1 VQGHCAELLALMDA
15 QRAATDA
22 ARHAAATATAEAR
35 QLATRDGA
43 WAQQQR
49 SWQRERDD
57 LLARLDGVAAGN
69 FLGGFRSGTHC
80 GHRLGGSVAGFS
92 KGERS
97 TRQPLAAADLAGA
110 AAGCAENR
118 DGKEN

>member
-1 VQGHCAELLALMDA
+1 MDA

-57 LLARLDGVAAGN
+57 LLARLDGVAAGSSPVGAPAHRN

-80 GHRLGGSVAGFS
+80 GHRLGGSVSDFS

-110 AAGCAENR
+110 ALGCAENR